1 METETR
7 VYLSPL
13 QDEHIDRY
21 MALSD
26 DPELIA
32 TMGWRPFGPEEK
44 ERFTQFSQVLT
55 LPNLDGGKAIVFS
68 IINAADNKAIG
79 YTSIK
84 GISETE
90 ARAEV
95 GIAIMER
102 EYRGQGYGT
111 EALRHVVDYA
121 FNELRLTLLG
131 LTVFPSNQRAI
142 RAYEK
147 VGFRKTEVLE
157 DSWLLPDGEYAD
169 MWVMELSYD
178 WLP

>member
-1 METETR
+1 MKSETR

-13 QDEHIDRY
+13 QDDHIDHY

-26 DPELIA
+26 DPELID
-32 TMGWRPFGPEEK
+32 TMGWKPFAPDEK
-44 ERFTQFSQVLT
+44 ERFTQFSRVLT
-55 LPNLDGGKAIVFS
+55 SPNLEGGKAIVFS
-68 IINAADNKAIG
+68 IINTSDNKAIG

-111 EALRHVVDYA
+111 ETLRHVVDYA
-121 FNELRLTLLG
+121 FDELGLTLLG

-147 VGFRKTEVLE
+147 VGFRKTEFLK
-157 DSWLLPDGEYAD
+157 DSWLLPDGEYTD
-169 MWVMELSYD
+169 MWVMELSRD
-178 WLP
+178 WLL